1 MLQDQLVNI
10 ETRIN
15 LDKKMLLKNLL
26 RKERLELL
34 HESLEKEQVVDE
46 LLTNNSDNKLKEE
59 LQQLDEAITTGKNA
73 LMKVMKR
80 IGSTESERDS
90 SEQ

>member
-1 MLQDQLVNI
+1 MLQEELVNLESQI
-10 ETRIN
+10 S

-34 HESLEKEQVVDE
+34 HDSLEKEQSTDD
-46 LLTNNSDNKLKEE
+46 LLTNSDDNKLKKE
-59 LQQLDEAITTGKNA
+59 LQQLDEAIVTGKNA

-80 IGSTESERDS
+80 IGSTESERDI